1 MTAPHVLQCFTHN
14 GWSLMFSCSGS
25 LEFLTK
31 IPIPGPAD
39 SRSDAF
45 VSMHTLCSPHFTV
58 LFYGLASTQILLH
71 TGQRL
76 GIWAGF
82 FSLLFVSF
90 SY

>member
-1 MTAPHVLQCFTHN
+1 MTAPHVLRCFTHN
-14 GWSLMFSCSGS
+14 GLMFSCSGS

-31 IPIPGPAD
+31 H
-39 SRSDAF
+39 SRSEAL
-45 VSMHTLCSPHFTV
+45 VLMRTICSPYFTV

-71 TGQRL
+71 TGQGL

-90 SY
+90 CY